1 MGVTI
6 TGQAGFDK
14 FVSETRKFSRDLTSK
29 VFEEKLLRKVC
40 TEASMFL
47 QKEYSNIDSTQQR
60 PIVDVL
66 YQGTRNA
73 TIIADGED
81 VMFIEFGTG
90 TRGENSG
97 YPSAMLPTNGVPIT
111 GSWIY
116 NYDSGAKIHAS
127 NGMIMWRVPD
137 QADWGSTYVTQ
148 NGLTRG
154 IPAHYQFVNMNAY
167 ITANINKW
175 FEEIVRTYYV

>member
-14 FVSETRKFSRDLTSK
+14 FVSQTRKFSRDLSSK

-40 TEASMFL
+40 SEAKFFL
-47 QKEYSNIDSTQQR
+47 NTQYSNIDSTQDA
-60 PIVDVL
+60 PLVDVI

-90 TRGENSG
+90 TMGERSN
-97 YPSAMLPTNGVPIT
+97 YPTSMLAQTEVPFT
-111 GSWIY
+111 GSWVY
-116 NYDSGAKIHAS
+116 NYDSPAKMHTN
-127 NGMIMWRVPD
+127 NGFIVWRVPD
-137 QADWGSTYVTQ
+137 QADWGTAYTTSK
-148 NGLTRG
+148 GLTRG

-167 ITANINKW
+167 IIANINKW